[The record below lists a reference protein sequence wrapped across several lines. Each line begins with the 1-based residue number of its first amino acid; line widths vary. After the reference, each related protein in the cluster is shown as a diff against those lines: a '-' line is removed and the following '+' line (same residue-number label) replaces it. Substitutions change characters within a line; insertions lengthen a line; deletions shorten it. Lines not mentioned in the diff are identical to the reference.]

1 MNSQYKTSKN
11 KAKIVQFSDEKKS
24 LPDGSKV
31 IYAESENKIV
41 VFHKIPFEKNMSY
54 VFDRK
59 TAAVKVNGKIGSDL
73 DKKRM
78 LELGDY
84 FLNNAKDEELITID
98 VNLKENT

>member
-1 MNSQYKTSKN
+1 MQFADENKT
-11 KAKIVQFSDEKKS
+11 

-41 VFHKIPFEKNMSY
+41 VFHKIPFEKNVSY

-59 TAAVKVNGKIGSDL
+59 TAKVKVNGKLGSDI

-78 LELGDY
+78 LQLGDY
-84 FLNNAKDEELITID
+84 FLNNAKNEELVTID
-98 VNLKENT
+98 VNLKENS